1 MDKKEINEL
10 EKALDFFEEITWL
23 LDRKNFKL
31 NGKPEMLRRILH
43 NQVDSD
49 LANINFADN
58 ESDIQQLIGILPGL
72 FQDLDLFP
80 TNKLIVSFA
89 EELLHINIKRG
100 EKRSRYELIGFI
112 VCETSQL
119 SNSQLQDLVA
129 KLKEI
134 IRNSEKMNSM
144 KKAAKSE
151 DFSWNETIR
160 ILTER

>member
-100 EKRSRYELIGFI
+100 EKINGKI
-112 VCETSQL
+112 
-119 SNSQLQDLVA
+119 NSQFMLHVHEVVRSFRGHLQHGN
-129 KLKEI
+129 K
-134 IRNSEKMNSM
+134 
-144 KKAAKSE
+144 
-151 DFSWNETIR
+151 
-160 ILTER
+160 